1 MGDVGSKT
9 TCHFSP
15 FNLATCSGGERTAR
29 RKGGRSALTKL
40 ICLAAWLIQRTTG
53 PGTTGLLTT
62 GLRGHGDTGTRGH
75 GDKETRRIGEREHVL
90 LPTRYQPSGPEAR
103 ARPSE
108 LLRGQTLL
116 ILYSRMREQNLRD
129 GSVAAGGI
137 PEPGPTRRKS
147 PPLGFIRMPE
157 PPQA

>member
-1 MGDVGSKT
+1 MGDVAVYVVLR
-9 TCHFSP
+9 FSP
-15 FNLATCSGGERTAR
+15 PGGGVCKR
-29 RKGGRSALTKL
+29 GRSALMKL
-40 ICLAAWLIQRTTG
+40 IRRRCRTNRTTG
-53 PGTTGLLTT
+53 PRTTGLLTT